1 MMLAHPAN
9 SKHEIEFSFRTPK
22 TAMNIRDY
30 EYKLTLSYNVFSRRG
45 LLFSPSALPIE
56 KSIMVTTAPVNRQE
70 EHEPIGKAAGP
81 CVMVLFGASGDLTK
95 RKLVP
100 ALYNLVKAK
109 LLPKNFAVMGVSFD
123 DLSREQFRDQV
134 TGFLQQEDHG
144 TEAWEWFTQRLYYQR
159 GDFADPSTYS
169 TLATRLSEVDQDHN
183 TEANYLFYLA
193 TAPKYF
199 AQIVRQ
205 LGQAGLSRQNDGRW
219 RRVVIEKPFG
229 QDLDSAKAL
238 NRDIKA
244 VLAENQ
250 IYRID
255 HYLGKETVQNI
266 MVFRFDNAIFEPIW
280 NRRYIDH
287 VQITNAETVG
297 VEQRGGYFDTAG
309 TLRDMVPNHMMQLLS
324 LTTMEPPVSFQADAV
339 RNEQAKILRAVQ
351 PLDSEDVLH
360 CSVRGQYGEGAIGA
374 ERVSAY
380 RSEPGV
386 AAESKTETFVALKLN
401 IDNWRWA
408 GVPFYIRTGKRL
420 AQRHTEITIQF
431 KRTPFE
437 IFRNAPVHKH
447 TNQLVIQIQPV
458 EAISLS
464 FGAKIPGPVLR
475 VGSVDMSFEYSK
487 YFGADAYT
495 GYEVLLY
502 ECMIGDATLFQRADM
517 VEAGWSV
524 VDPVLDVWQALP
536 PRRFP
541 NYPSGTWGPA
551 ESDELLARDGRHWRK
566 IEP

>member
-1 MMLAHPAN
+1 
-9 SKHEIEFSFRTPK
+9 
-22 TAMNIRDY
+22 
-30 EYKLTLSYNVFSRRG
+30 
-45 LLFSPSALPIE
+45 
-56 KSIMVTTAPVNRQE
+56 MVTTAPVNQQE
-70 EHEPIGKAAGP
+70 EHEIAGKAAGP
-81 CVMVLFGASGDLTK
+81 CAMVLFGASGDLTK

-100 ALYNLVKAK
+100 ALFNLAKAK
-109 LLPKNFAVMGVSFD
+109 LLPTNFAVVGVSFD
-123 DLSREQFRDQV
+123 DLTLEHFRDQV
-134 TGFLQQEDHG
+134 TSFLQPADRG
-144 TEAWEWFTQRLYYQR
+144 TEAWEWFTRRLYYQR
-159 GDFADPSTYS
+159 GDFGDPATYS
-169 TLATRLSEVDQDHN
+169 TLATQLATVDREHK

-193 TAPKYF
+193 TAPKFF
-199 AQIVRQ
+199 AQIVQQ
-205 LGQAGLSRQNDGRW
+205 LGKAGLSNQENGHW

-229 QDLDSAKAL
+229 HDLESAKTL
-238 NRDIKA
+238 NRDVKS
-244 VLAENQ
+244 VLSENQ

-309 TLRDMVPNHMMQLLS
+309 TLRDMVPNHIMQLLS
-324 LTTMEPPVSFQADAV
+324 LTAMEPPVSFQADAV

-351 PLDSEDVLH
+351 PLDSEDVLQ
-360 CSVRGQYGEGAIGA
+360 STVRGQYGEGVIAG
-374 ERVSAY
+374 ERVVAY
-380 RSEPGV
+380 RAEGGV
-386 AAESKTETFVALKLN
+386 APESKTETFVALKLN

-408 GVPFYIRTGKRL
+408 GVPFYVRTGKRL

-431 KRTPFE
+431 RRTPFE

-447 TNQLVIQIQPV
+447 SNQLIMQIQPV
-458 EAISLS
+458 EGISLS
-464 FGAKIPGPVLR
+464 FGAKVPGPVLR
-475 VGSVDMSFEYSK
+475 VGAVNMSFEYSK

-502 ECMIGDATLFQRADM
+502 DCMIGDATLFQRADM
-517 VEAGWSV
+517 VEAGWSI

-536 PRRFP
+536 PRKFP
-541 NYPSGTWGPA
+541 NYPSGAWGPA
-551 ESDELLARDGRHWRK
+551 ESDDLLARDGRQWRK